1 MKTTSWIS
9 LRELLIGGSER
20 TSKLKKNIGASVLI
34 KAADVVVGLLLIP
47 LTLDYLNAY
56 EYGIW
61 MTLYTM
67 LSWINSFDVGLSN
80 GLRNKV
86 AEAIALGDKERA
98 RSYVSTSVVILVG
111 ISLIL
116 IIAVSIAFKWLNWYT
131 ILNVDSKTVSNLPK
145 IVYFSFLLFCFN
157 FTIKFIGSIYQALQM
172 PAANYGIGL
181 AGHILSLIAIWACT
195 KTAPANLMI
204 VALIYSAAPPFV
216 YLCCYPITFS
226 RLFPYL
232 SPSIKYYRKENIK
245 ELLSIS
251 ILFFIIQIAG
261 IILFSLTNLII
272 SHQFGTDKVTP
283 YDIAYKYYQMPMML
297 FNLLIVPI
305 WTAVTDAYT
314 KDDMEWIKAVNNKLK
329 RILLIIALLL
339 IIMTMASQFVFQ
351 IWVGNSVH
359 ISFALCILM
368 AIYTFLILY
377 SISYSYL
384 LNGMNKVGLQSINT
398 IIVSILFYP
407 ICLFCSNRWGVE
419 GVIIGMCICNISGVI
434 LNVIQFNKVV
444 QKHDRGIWSR

>member
-1 MKTTSWIS
+1 MKTTSWMS

-131 ILNVDSKTVSNLPK
+131 ILNVDEKTVSNLPK

-172 PAANYGIGL
+172 PAANSGIGL
-181 AGHILSLIAIWACT
+181 AGHMLSLIAIWACT

-204 VALIYSAAPPFV
+204 VALIYSAAPPLV

-272 SHQFGTDKVTP
+272 SHQFGPDKVTP
-283 YDIAYKYYQMPMML
+283 YDIAYKYYQIPVML

-305 WTAVTDAYT
+305 WSAVTDAYT
-314 KDDMEWIKAVNNKLK
+314 KGEFNWILGIHNRLK
-329 RILLIIALLL
+329 KIQLIIAILL
-339 IIMTMASQFVFQ
+339 IIMTLVSKIFFNIWIGSSVQ
-351 IWVGNSVH
+351 ISYT
-359 ISFALCILM
+359 LCVLM
-368 AIYTFLILY
+368 ALYTFLLIY
-377 SISYSYL
+377 SVSYSYI
-384 LNGMNKVGLQSINT
+384 LNGMNKVALQSLNT
-398 IIVSILFYP
+398 IIVAISFYP
-407 ICLFCSNRWGVE
+407 VCMFGAKQWGVE
-419 GVIIGMCICNISGVI
+419 GVLIGMCMCNISGAI
-434 LNVIQFNKVV
+434 LNAIQFKKVI
-444 QKHDRGIWSR
+444 KKTDKGIWSR